1 MRLFNILL
9 TLAVSAVVLAAPA
22 VGVTSNNL
30 LARSDSAT
38 CPKATRNACGSYML
52 ADGTRQDFESQV
64 FKCQP
69 RDEFHCNYF
78 EYAKFDPFNPGK
90 RSFMVGAKVDPGCT
104 CTFYTYVISHLIMDP
119 G

>member
-1 MRLFNILL
+1 MRFFSILL
-9 TLAVSAVVLAAPA
+9 TLAVSAIVLAAPA
-22 VGVTSNNL
+22 VEVTSNNL
-30 LARSDSAT
+30 ARSDGAT

-64 FKCQP
+64 FKCQR

-78 EYAKFDPFNPGK
+78 EYAKFDPFNTSK

-104 CTFYTYVISHLIMDP
+104 CTFYTYVISHLIM
-119 G
+119 GLG